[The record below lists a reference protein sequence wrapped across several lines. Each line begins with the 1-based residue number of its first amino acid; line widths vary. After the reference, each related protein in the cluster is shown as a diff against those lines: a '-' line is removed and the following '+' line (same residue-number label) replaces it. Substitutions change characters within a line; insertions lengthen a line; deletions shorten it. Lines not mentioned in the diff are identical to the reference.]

1 MKISTFIR
9 FLIRNIFWLI
19 SIPIAMSL
27 LVYMFLNKA
36 PKDYVSSGLV
46 YTNAAVA
53 KGISASGE
61 ATRVDYYTSNNLF
74 DNLVFLIRSRQTIEE
89 ASLHLLALHLSL
101 PKSNP
106 RIITEET
113 YNEIKDHISPELW
126 VKLGV
131 RNNEEQ
137 TYLNILD
144 YLDKNINTP
153 VEYLLKDHPNYGVS
167 NIQSRLTVNRK
178 AASDMIELNY
188 RSNDPGVTQHT
199 LKRIIDAF
207 MNRYKG
213 LRESENSSSI
223 RYFEDQLK
231 LAADKLKVTES
242 DIKSFISANR
252 ILNFYEQGKYLDIAK
267 LEQDQDEERAK
278 RLSSGTAANLQQV
291 ESLFDVFSKRGKQID
306 EVITIQKTIQ
316 TKTQELNGLQLNPT
330 SSPAQLAKLQ
340 QELKELNLLA
350 DNVTSA
356 IYQSSNTQEGV
367 ARKTML
373 DEWLKLKLQH
383 EEQIQALDVMK
394 NRKELISDKIA
405 AFAPL
410 GAELKKLEREVSI
423 SENQYLSI
431 LQGLNQAYL
440 QKYDLE
446 TSSSQSVIDEPNFP
460 GKPQSSRKM
469 VLIAGTSFVGF
480 ILTLGF
486 LLGLYFIDPTIRN
499 AERAS
504 ARTQLSLLSAFP
516 NQRRKRWWV
525 HYPAINELQTR
536 KIISEIDLV
545 RYQKSVHGTQ
555 GVVILVSSTQKGE
568 GKTFLISK
576 LAQALNAEGKFVHV
590 VGAMEELLI
599 ADRSRLLEYNTWQNF
614 ESGRSHYQDTDVII
628 IEMQDM
634 LSGGI
639 PVDPVLNSD
648 LTILVVNARRSW
660 SQTDRQLLAQL
671 LKLSPIQPQLV
682 LNKMKIDELRES
694 YGKIPSKL
702 RRFNKYV

>member
-1 MKISTFIR
+1 
-9 FLIRNIFWLI
+9 
-19 SIPIAMSL
+19 MSL
-27 LVYMFLNKA
+27 LVYLFLNKA
-36 PKDYVSSGLV
+36 PKDYVSNGLV

-106 RIITEET
+106 RIISEET

-231 LAADKLKVTES
+231 LAADKLKVSES

-516 NQRRKRWWV
+516 NLKRKSWWV
-525 HYPAINELQTR
+525 HYPSIIEFQTR
-536 KIISEIDLV
+536 KIISEIELV
-545 RYQKSVHGTQ
+545 RYQNSDKNTQ
-555 GVVILVSSTQKGE
+555 GINILVCSTQKGE
-568 GKTFLISK
+568 GKSFLISK
-576 LAQALNAEGKFVHV
+576 LVQALNAEGKFVHV
-590 VGAMEELLI
+590 IGWKNDILLT
-599 ADRSRLLEYNTWQNF
+599 DRLLE
-614 ESGRSHYQDTDVII
+614 RV
-628 IEMQDM
+628 
-634 LSGGI
+634 
-639 PVDPVLNSD
+639 
-648 LTILVVNARRSW
+648 
-660 SQTDRQLLAQL
+660 
-671 LKLSPIQPQLV
+671 
-682 LNKMKIDELRES
+682 
-694 YGKIPSKL
+694 
-702 RRFNKYV
+702 

>member
-19 SIPIAMSL
+19 SVPIAMAF
-27 LVYMFLNKA
+27 LVYLFLNKA

-74 DNLVFLIRSRQTIEE
+74 DNLVFLIRSRQTIED

-101 PKSNP
+101 SDPNP
-106 RIITEET
+106 RIISQET
-113 YNEIKDHISPELW
+113 YDEIKDHISPELW
-126 VKLGV
+126 NQLGV
-131 RNNEEQ
+131 RNDEEK
-137 TYLNILD
+137 TYLNLQD
-144 YLDKNINTP
+144 YLGKNINTP
-153 VEYLLKDHPNYGVS
+153 VEYLLKEHPNYGVS

-199 LKRIIDAF
+199 LKRIIDSF

-223 RYFEDQLK
+223 RYFEEQLK
-231 LAADKLKVTES
+231 LAVEKLRVSES
-242 DIKSFISANR
+242 EIKSFISANR

-267 LEQDQDEERAK
+267 LEQDQDEEKAK
-278 RLSSGTAANLQQV
+278 RLSSGTAANLQQI

-306 EVITIQKTIQ
+306 EIITIQKTIQ
-316 TKTQELNGLQLNPT
+316 SKTQELNGLQLNAAAYP
-330 SSPAQLAKLQ
+330 SQIAKLQ
-340 QELKELNLLA
+340 QELKELNMLA
-350 DNVTSA
+350 DNVTAS
-356 IYQSSNTQEGV
+356 IYQSSNTQEGI

-383 EEQIQALDVMK
+383 EEQLQALDVMK

-480 ILTLGF
+480 ILTLAC
-486 LLGLYFIDPTIRN
+486 LLGLYFIDPSIRN

-504 ARTQLSLLSAFP
+504 AKTQLPLLSAYP
-516 NQRRKRWWV
+516 GLRRKRWWV
-525 HYPAINELQTR
+525 HYPAIIELQTR

-545 RYQKSVHGTQ
+545 RHQKAAHSNQ
-555 GVVILVSSTQKGE
+555 GIVILVTSTQKGE
-568 GKTFLISK
+568 GKSFLISK
-576 LAQALNAEGKFVHV
+576 LVQALTDEGKFVHIA
-590 VGAMEELLI
+590 GQADEILLT
-599 ADRSRLLEYNTWQNF
+599 DRSRIREYNSWQDIQ
-614 ESGRSHYQDTDVII
+614 SGRTHFSETDVII

-639 PVDPVLNSD
+639 PVDPVLHADMS
-648 LTILVVNARRSW
+648 ILVVNAQRTW
-660 SQTDRQLLAQL
+660 SQTDRQLLAQF

-682 LNKMKIDELRES
+682 LNKMRIDELRES

>member
-1 MKISTFIR
+1 
-9 FLIRNIFWLI
+9 
-19 SIPIAMSL
+19 MSF
-27 LVYMFLNKA
+27 LVYLFLNKA

-74 DNLVFLIRSRQTIEE
+74 DNLVFLIRSRQTIED

-101 PKSNP
+101 SEPKP
-106 RIITEET
+106 RIITQET
-113 YNEIKDHISPELW
+113 YDEIKEHISPELW
-126 VKLGV
+126 NQLSVKDD
-131 RNNEEQ
+131 EFQ
-137 TYLNILD
+137 TYQNLLD
-144 YLDKNINTP
+144 YLDTNVGTP
-153 VEYLLKDHPNYGVS
+153 VEYLLKEHPNYGVS

-188 RSNDPGVTQHT
+188 RSNDPGVTQQT
-199 LKRIIDAF
+199 LKRIIDSF

-223 RYFEDQLK
+223 RYFEEQLK
-231 LAADKLKVTES
+231 LAVEKLRASES

-267 LEQDQDEERAK
+267 LEQDQDEEKAK

-291 ESLFDVFSKRGKQID
+291 EALFDVFSKRGKQID
-306 EVITIQKTIQ
+306 EIITIQKNIQ
-316 TKTQELNGLQLNPT
+316 SKTQELNGLQLNP
-330 SSPAQLAKLQ
+330 SSNVSQIAKLQ
-340 QELKELNLLA
+340 QEIKELNILA
-350 DNVTSA
+350 DNVTAS
-356 IYQSSNTQEGV
+356 IYQSSNTSEGV

-383 EEQIQALDVMK
+383 EEQLQALEVMK

-446 TSSSQSVIDEPNFP
+446 TSSSQSVIDEPDFP
-460 GKPQSSRKM
+460 GKPQSTRKL

-480 ILTLGF
+480 ILTLAF
-486 LLGLYFIDPTIRN
+486 LLGMYFVDPSIRN

-504 ARTQLSLLSAFP
+504 VKTQLPILSAFP
-516 NQRRKRWWV
+516 NLKRKKWWV
-525 HYPAINELQTR
+525 HYPSIIELQTR
-536 KIISEIDLV
+536 KIISEINLV
-545 RYQKSVHGTQ
+545 RHQKSSQNAQ
-555 GVVILVSSTQKGE
+555 GIVVLVTSTQRAEGKSFLISQLINTLTGE
-568 GKTFLISK
+568 GKFIHLIGSDREII
-576 LAQALNAEGKFVHV
+576 L
-590 VGAMEELLI
+590 
-599 ADRSRLLEYNTWQNF
+599 ADRSRLKEYDDWQNF
-614 ESGRSHYQDTDVII
+614 ESGRSHFQDTDVII
-628 IEMQDM
+628 LEMQDM

-639 PVDPVLNSD
+639 PVEPILNAD
-648 LTILVVNARRSW
+648 LSLLVVNARRTW
-660 SQTDRQLLAQL
+660 SQTDRQLLAQY
-671 LKLSPIQPQLV
+671 LKLTQNHTQLV

-694 YGKIPSKL
+694 FGKIPSKL
-702 RRFNKYV
+702 GRNNKYV

>member
-9 FLIRNIFWLI
+9 FIIRNVFWLL
-19 SIPIAMSL
+19 SIPLSMAF
-27 LVYMFLNKA
+27 LVYLFLSKA

-74 DNLVFLIRSRQTIEE
+74 DNLVFLIRSRQTIED
-89 ASLHLLALHLSL
+89 ASLHLLALHMSLSEA
-101 PKSNP
+101 SP
-106 RIITEET
+106 RIINQET
-113 YNEIKDHISPELW
+113 FDEIKDHISPELW
-126 VKLGV
+126 NQLGV
-131 RNNEEQ
+131 KDDELQ
-137 TYLNILD
+137 TYQNLRD
-144 YLDKNINTP
+144 YLDKNVGTP
-153 VEYLLKDHPNYGVS
+153 VEYLLKEHPNYGVA

-199 LKRIIDAF
+199 LKRIIDSF

-231 LAADKLKVTES
+231 IATEKLRASES
-242 DIKSFISANR
+242 EIKSFISSNR

-278 RLSSGTAANLQQV
+278 RLSSGTAANLEQV
-291 ESLFDVFSKRGKQID
+291 EALFDVFSKRGKQID
-306 EVITIQKTIQ
+306 EIISIQKSIQ
-316 TKTQELNGLQLNPT
+316 SKTQELNGLQLNP
-330 SSPAQLAKLQ
+330 SSNLSQIAKLQ
-340 QELKELNLLA
+340 QEIKELNILA
-350 DNVTSA
+350 DNVTAS
-356 IYQSSNTQEGV
+356 IYQSSNTSEGV

-383 EEQIQALDVMK
+383 EEQLQALDVMK

-460 GKPQSSRKM
+460 GKPQSTRRL

-480 ILTLGF
+480 VLTLGF

-499 AERAS
+499 AERAFS
-504 ARTQLSLLSAFP
+504 KTQLPILSAFP
-516 NQRRKRWWV
+516 NLKRKKWWV
-525 HYPAINELQTR
+525 HYPSIIEMQTR
-536 KIISEIDLV
+536 KIVSEISLV
-545 RYQKSVHGTQ
+545 HHQKSSQKPQ
-555 GVVILVSSTQKGE
+555 GIVVLVSSTQK
-568 GKTFLISK
+568 
-576 LAQALNAEGKFVHV
+576 AEGKSF
-590 VGAMEELLI
+590 LI
-599 ADRSRLLEYNTWQNF
+599 AQLINALSAESKYIHLIGSDREIILSDRTRLMEYDDWQHF
-614 ESGRSHYQDTDVII
+614 ESTRSHFQDSDVIF

-639 PVDPVLNSD
+639 PVEPIQHSD
-648 LTILVVNARRSW
+648 LSLLVVNARRTW
-660 SQTDRQLLAQL
+660 SQTDRQLLSQF
-671 LKLSPIQPQLV
+671 LKTSMSQTQIV
-682 LNKMKIDELRES
+682 LNRLRIDELRES
-694 YGKIPSKL
+694 FGNIPSRF
-702 RRFNKYV
+702 RRSKKYV